1 MKDLTLAYSN
11 EDDRAYG
18 LAGMAISLAALD
30 ALDNVAYA
38 SLDADGPMITFS
50 TDYYFGGSPTVSPK
64 AAWDNLLQKFYITS
78 TMVIGNMMSRS
89 LVRMKRDIPSDLLD
103 ELHKGIA
110 EEGHET
116 CSLDDDEVDDIFRRS
131 LSYTRRIFGNPRLH
145 PAVDEFVR
153 VISRRRDLSGMEIRD
168 ELRLLNIL

>member
-1 MKDLTLAYSN
+1 MKDLTLAYLN

-18 LAGMAISLAALD
+18 LAGMAVTLAALD
-30 ALDNVAYA
+30 ALDNVAHA
-38 SLDADGPMITFS
+38 SIDADGPMVTFS
-50 TDYYFGGSPTVSPK
+50 TDYYFGGSPAVSPK
-64 AAWDNLLQKFYITS
+64 AAWDHLLNKFYITS

-89 LVRMKRDIPSDLLD
+89 LVRMKRDIPADILSQLRESIL
-103 ELHKGIA
+103 A
-110 EEGHET
+110 EGRDT
-116 CSLDDDEVDDIFRRS
+116 CSLDDDEADEIFRRS

-168 ELRLLNIL
+168 ELHLLNIL